1 MRQIPID
8 QSVLG
13 TLVAVGVRP
22 KMVRS
27 DDGEPHQKGNA
38 DGIPQWTVETLLRG
52 QGEDASELLNVTVA
66 ASEKPSIEGPCI
78 FTGFRAVPWSFNSRS
93 GVAFIADAV
102 APAGRGGQPDAS
114 AKSRAES

>member
-78 FTGFRAVPWSFNSRS
+78 FT
-93 GVAFIADAV
+93 AFIADAV